1 MSPCK
6 YWGGGVCHDF
16 FFPRQILACR
26 LFCLWVTCSRLV
38 WGLAQDWRFST
49 LLTPISNKKTQ
60 IRKSTLTPGWTG
72 FQRFVRIFGVAVF
85 FFGAWKLSVVCVFFL
100 NIKQFEAINQTSY
113 ICEKVTAFFST
124 FFGSGRSLLA
134 SDEDFFGMNFRF
146 ACWTIWSAFF
156 LRVLFLY
163 FILFIFFF
171 GGVGGYIWDRQ
182 VDSSCCVVNR
192 KALSEGMPTRAT
204 SHLHKIHH
212 ANKLSAKTCRTW
224 NPNMNFWMND
234 EGIKFVLESTNYIVG
249 AQRLVVVLLFYP
261 RHPPKVVP
269 FQKGL
274 LLLMGEINRKK
285 WVILRASTGDF

>member
-1 MSPCK
+1 MLNDMEC
-6 YWGGGVCHDF
+6 F
-16 FFPRQILACR
+16 FF
-26 LFCLWVTCSRLV
+26 
-38 WGLAQDWRFST
+38 WG
-49 LLTPISNKKTQ
+49 
-60 IRKSTLTPGWTG
+60 
-72 FQRFVRIFGVAVF
+72 
-85 FFGAWKLSVVCVFFL
+85 
-100 NIKQFEAINQTSY
+100 SY
-113 ICEKVTAFFST
+113 F
-124 FFGSGRSLLA
+124 
-134 SDEDFFGMNFRF
+134 
-146 ACWTIWSAFF
+146 
-156 LRVLFLY
+156 
-163 FILFIFFF
+163 FILFYLFFF
-171 GGVGGYIWDRQ
+171 FWGGVGGYIWDRQ

-192 KALSEGMPTRAT
+192 KALSEGMPARAT